1 MSENAAVDRL
11 NALVSK
17 LVAAIRPPPNVS
29 VSEWATQNRVLSPE
43 ASAEQGRWRNS
54 RTPYLVEIMDAFSDP
69 RIHHIVVVASSQVG
83 KSEFENNVIGRT
95 IDVDPGSILF
105 IHPQM
110 TDANSPSSDIHDNA
124 DILRQRSRMLYMSAP
139 VATSAIN
146 TNRTKIVGTGLT
158 LKATV
163 DRNVLG
169 LSPEKAKEWQS
180 KTEAEFRLWA
190 ENRRSCDAMGLN
202 DFYGLQQ
209 LALKSWLM
217 SGDVFAVVKIRDP
230 DKLHPYGLRLHLV
243 EADRVSTPDKLGG
256 MLDGLGYTEGT
267 NPNTG
272 NKIYDGV
279 EVDSSGMI
287 VAYHVRNTYPH
298 EWRNDITKWQRVESV
313 GATTGLPQ
321 ILHIMESERPDQY
334 RGVPLIAPIIEPLL
348 QLRRYTESELLA
360 ALVQSFFT
368 AWIVTDTPKNAI
380 PFDETGSG
388 DLGGVPVDNPKAD
401 NASHSPNEY
410 EMGPGTVAHLGKGED
425 IKFGNPNIPT
435 AGFDTFVK
443 TLCKLMGG
451 AIEMPYELLLK
462 EFNASYSASRA
473 SLLEAWEGIKMRR
486 AWLVGSFCQPVY
498 EIWLSEAVAR
508 GRVIAPGF
516 FDDPLVR
523 AAWCGARWIGP
534 VQGTLDPKKEVEA
547 AVLQTHHGFRTHE
560 QVTRELGGGDWEDN
574 VAELAHEN
582 EQLKAAGSEGVI
594 ETTESVTTQGG
605 KENAESTE

>member
-1 MSENAAVDRL
+1 MSVRYRVTAAPQASGYSEAGASYKRR
-11 NALVSK
+11 ALR
-17 LVAAIRPPPNVS
+17 AFFPN
-29 VSEWATQNRVLSPE
+29 
-43 ASAEQGRWRNS
+43 
-54 RTPYLVEIMDAFSDP
+54 
-69 RIHHIVVVASSQVG
+69 SS
-83 KSEFENNVIGRT
+83 
-95 IDVDPGSILF
+95 
-105 IHPQM
+105 
-110 TDANSPSSDIHDNA
+110 SPSSDIHDNA

-298 EWRNDITKWQRVESV
+298 EWRNDITKWQRVEAV

-401 NASHSPNEY
+401 NASQSP
-410 EMGPGTVAHLGKGED
+410 
-425 IKFGNPNIPT
+425 
-435 AGFDTFVK
+435 
-443 TLCKLMGG
+443 
-451 AIEMPYELLLK
+451 
-462 EFNASYSASRA
+462 SS
-473 SLLEAWEGIKMRR
+473 RR
-486 AWLVGSFCQPVY
+486 AWI
-498 EIWLSEAVAR
+498 EITHSER
-508 GRVIAPGF
+508 
-516 FDDPLVR
+516 
-523 AAWCGARWIGP
+523 
-534 VQGTLDPKKEVEA
+534 
-547 AVLQTHHGFRTHE
+547 
-560 QVTRELGGGDWEDN
+560 
-574 VAELAHEN
+574 
-582 EQLKAAGSEGVI
+582 
-594 ETTESVTTQGG
+594 
-605 KENAESTE
+605 

>member
-1 MSENAAVDRL
+1 MSVRYRVTAAPQASGYSEAGASYKRR
-11 NALVSK
+11 ALR
-17 LVAAIRPPPNVS
+17 AFFPNS
-29 VSEWATQNRVLSPE
+29 
-43 ASAEQGRWRNS
+43 
-54 RTPYLVEIMDAFSDP
+54 
-69 RIHHIVVVASSQVG
+69 
-83 KSEFENNVIGRT
+83 
-95 IDVDPGSILF
+95 
-105 IHPQM
+105 
-110 TDANSPSSDIHDNA
+110 NSPSSDIHDNA

-410 EMGPGTVAHLGKGED
+410 EMG
-425 IKFGNPNIPT
+425 
-435 AGFDTFVK
+435 AGYGCVT
-443 TLCKLMGG
+443 
-451 AIEMPYELLLK
+451 
-462 EFNASYSASRA
+462 SARA
-473 SLLEAWEGIKMRR
+473 RTS
-486 AWLVGSFCQPVY
+486 S
-498 EIWLSEAVAR
+498 SETP
-508 GRVIAPGF
+508 IFP
-516 FDDPLVR
+516 P
-523 AAWCGARWIGP
+523 
-534 VQGTLDPKKEVEA
+534 QGLIRSSKRCANSWVVP
-547 AVLQTHHGFRTHE
+547 
-560 QVTRELGGGDWEDN
+560 
-574 VAELAHEN
+574 
-582 EQLKAAGSEGVI
+582 
-594 ETTESVTTQGG
+594 
-605 KENAESTE
+605 

>member
-1 MSENAAVDRL
+1 MSVRYRVTAAPQASGYSEAGASYKRR
-11 NALVSK
+11 ALR
-17 LVAAIRPPPNVS
+17 AFFPNS
-29 VSEWATQNRVLSPE
+29 
-43 ASAEQGRWRNS
+43 
-54 RTPYLVEIMDAFSDP
+54 
-69 RIHHIVVVASSQVG
+69 
-83 KSEFENNVIGRT
+83 
-95 IDVDPGSILF
+95 
-105 IHPQM
+105 
-110 TDANSPSSDIHDNA
+110 NSPSSDIHDNA

-243 EADRVSTPDKLGG
+243 EADRVSTPDNLGG

-298 EWRNDITKWQRVESV
+298 EWRNDITKWQRVEAV

-388 DLGGVPVDNPKAD
+388 DLGDVPVDNPKAD

-462 EFNASYSASRA
+462 EFNANYSASRA
-473 SLLEAWEGIKMRR
+473 ALLEAWEGIKMRR

>member
-1 MSENAAVDRL
+1 MSVRYRVTAAPQASGYSEAGASYKRR
-11 NALVSK
+11 ALR
-17 LVAAIRPPPNVS
+17 AFFPNS
-29 VSEWATQNRVLSPE
+29 
-43 ASAEQGRWRNS
+43 
-54 RTPYLVEIMDAFSDP
+54 
-69 RIHHIVVVASSQVG
+69 
-83 KSEFENNVIGRT
+83 
-95 IDVDPGSILF
+95 
-105 IHPQM
+105 
-110 TDANSPSSDIHDNA
+110 NSPSSDIHDNA

-217 SGDVFAVVKIRDP
+217 SGDVFAVVKICDP

-298 EWRNDITKWQRVESV
+298 EWRNDITKWQRVEAV

-388 DLGGVPVDNPKAD
+388 DLGGVPVDNPKAN

-516 FDDPLVR
+516 FDDPLLR

-547 AVLQTHHGFRTHE
+547 AILQVHHGFRTHE
-560 QVTRELGGGDWEDN
+560 QVARELGGGDWEEN
-574 VAELAHEN
+574 VEQLKREN
-582 EQLKAAGSEGVI
+582 EMLKAAGVEKVE
-594 ETTESVTTQGG
+594 ETTKSMIEGG
-605 KENAESTE
+605 DEDGEGQQNPGGGEE

>member
-1 MSENAAVDRL
+1 MKYCVEISEEQLRINSVAVDEYMRL
-11 NALVSK
+11 RMGQFEPLTEDLVFDGEDKKQLYEKPYDIRVYNERKHCIETMFEAAYK
-17 LVAAIRPPPNVS
+17 LAYPPFGHRERQHDSWGTCIDLVHAI
-29 VSEWATQNRVLSPE
+29 EHQQWL
-43 ASAEQGRWRNS
+43 
-54 RTPYLVEIMDAFSDP
+54 D
-69 RIHHIVVVASSQVG
+69 
-83 KSEFENNVIGRT
+83 
-95 IDVDPGSILF
+95 
-105 IHPQM
+105 
-110 TDANSPSSDIHDNA
+110 
-124 DILRQRSRMLYMSAP
+124 
-139 VATSAIN
+139 
-146 TNRTKIVGTGLT
+146 RTKIVGTGLT

>member
-1 MSENAAVDRL
+1 
-11 NALVSK
+11 
-17 LVAAIRPPPNVS
+17 
-29 VSEWATQNRVLSPE
+29 
-43 ASAEQGRWRNS
+43 
-54 RTPYLVEIMDAFSDP
+54 
-69 RIHHIVVVASSQVG
+69 
-83 KSEFENNVIGRT
+83 
-95 IDVDPGSILF
+95 
-105 IHPQM
+105 
-110 TDANSPSSDIHDNA
+110 
-124 DILRQRSRMLYMSAP
+124 
-139 VATSAIN
+139 
-146 TNRTKIVGTGLT
+146 
-158 LKATV
+158 
-163 DRNVLG
+163 
-169 LSPEKAKEWQS
+169 
-180 KTEAEFRLWA
+180 
-190 ENRRSCDAMGLN
+190 
-202 DFYGLQQ
+202 
-209 LALKSWLM
+209 
-217 SGDVFAVVKIRDP
+217 
-230 DKLHPYGLRLHLV
+230 
-243 EADRVSTPDKLGG
+243 
-256 MLDGLGYTEGT
+256 
-267 NPNTG
+267 
-272 NKIYDGV
+272 
-279 EVDSSGMI
+279 MI

-348 QLRRYTESELLA
+348 QLRRYMESELLA

>member
-1 MSENAAVDRL
+1 MSVRYRVTAAPQASGYSEAGASYKRR
-11 NALVSK
+11 ALR
-17 LVAAIRPPPNVS
+17 AFFPN
-29 VSEWATQNRVLSPE
+29 
-43 ASAEQGRWRNS
+43 
-54 RTPYLVEIMDAFSDP
+54 
-69 RIHHIVVVASSQVG
+69 SS
-83 KSEFENNVIGRT
+83 
-95 IDVDPGSILF
+95 
-105 IHPQM
+105 
-110 TDANSPSSDIHDNA
+110 SPSSDIHDNA

-169 LSPEKAKEWQS
+169 LSP
-180 KTEAEFRLWA
+180 
-190 ENRRSCDAMGLN
+190 

-298 EWRNDITKWQRVESV
+298 EWRNDITKWQRVEAV

>member
-1 MSENAAVDRL
+1 MSNKKNRRRAAAPQAKGYSEAGASLTRRALKGFVPDSGAPNEDINRNNA
-11 NALVSK
+11 
-17 LVAAIRPPPNVS
+17 
-29 VSEWATQNRVLSPE
+29 T
-43 ASAEQGRWRNS
+43 
-54 RTPYLVEIMDAFSDP
+54 
-69 RIHHIVVVASSQVG
+69 
-83 KSEFENNVIGRT
+83 
-95 IDVDPGSILF
+95 
-105 IHPQM
+105 
-110 TDANSPSSDIHDNA
+110 
-124 DILRQRSRMLYMSAP
+124 LRQRARMLYMAAP
-139 VATSAIN
+139 VATAAIN
-146 TNRTKIVGTGLT
+146 TNRTKVIGTGLT
-158 LKATV
+158 LKASV
-163 DRNVLG
+163 DREVLG
-169 LSPEKAKEWQS
+169 ISPEAAKKWQH
-180 KTEAEFRLWA
+180 TAEMEFRLWA
-190 ENRRSCDAMGLN
+190 GKKQNCDALGLN
-202 DFYGLQQ
+202 NFESLQQ
-209 LALKSWLM
+209 LALKSWLL
-217 SGDVFAVVKIRDP
+217 SGDVFALVKRYP
-230 DKLHPYGLRLHLV
+230 ATPLNPYSLRLHIV
-243 EADRVSTPDKLGG
+243 EADRACTPSEYGG
-256 MLDGLGYTEGT
+256 GVTIGGYVEG
-267 NPNTG
+267 
-272 NKIYDGV
+272 KIPEGKPGAGHKVYDGV
-279 EVDSSGMI
+279 EVDGNGRV
-287 VAYHVRNTYPH
+287 VAYHISNTYPH
-298 EWRNDITKWQRVESV
+298 QITSEPQKWQRVEAY
-313 GATTGLPQ
+313 GAKTGLPN
-321 ILHIMESERPDQY
+321 ILHIMDSERPDQY

-534 VQGTLDPKKEVEA
+534 VQGTLDPKKEVCLLYTSDA
-547 AVLQTHHGFRTHE
+547 A
-560 QVTRELGGGDWEDN
+560 DD
-574 VAELAHEN
+574 
-582 EQLKAAGSEGVI
+582 
-594 ETTESVTTQGG
+594 
-605 KENAESTE
+605 

>member
-1 MSENAAVDRL
+1 MSVRYRVTAAPQASGYSEAGASYKRR
-11 NALVSK
+11 ALR
-17 LVAAIRPPPNVS
+17 AFFPNS
-29 VSEWATQNRVLSPE
+29 
-43 ASAEQGRWRNS
+43 
-54 RTPYLVEIMDAFSDP
+54 
-69 RIHHIVVVASSQVG
+69 
-83 KSEFENNVIGRT
+83 
-95 IDVDPGSILF
+95 
-105 IHPQM
+105 
-110 TDANSPSSDIHDNA
+110 NSPSSDIHDNA
-124 DILRQRSRMLYMSAP
+124 DTLRQRSRMLYMSAP
-139 VATSAIN
+139 IATSAIN
-146 TNRTKIVGTGLT
+146 TNRTKVVGTGLT

-163 DRNVLG
+163 DRDVLE
-169 LSPEKAKEWQS
+169 LSPEAAKEWQT

-298 EWRNDITKWQRVESV
+298 EWRNDITKWQRVEAV

>member
-1 MSENAAVDRL
+1 MSVRYRVTAAPQASGYSEAGASYKRR
-11 NALVSK
+11 ALR
-17 LVAAIRPPPNVS
+17 AFFPNS
-29 VSEWATQNRVLSPE
+29 
-43 ASAEQGRWRNS
+43 
-54 RTPYLVEIMDAFSDP
+54 
-69 RIHHIVVVASSQVG
+69 
-83 KSEFENNVIGRT
+83 
-95 IDVDPGSILF
+95 
-105 IHPQM
+105 
-110 TDANSPSSDIHDNA
+110 NSPSSDIHDNA

-435 AGFDTFVK
+435 AGF
-443 TLCKLMGG
+443 
-451 AIEMPYELLLK
+451 
-462 EFNASYSASRA
+462 
-473 SLLEAWEGIKMRR
+473 
-486 AWLVGSFCQPVY
+486 
-498 EIWLSEAVAR
+498 
-508 GRVIAPGF
+508 
-516 FDDPLVR
+516 
-523 AAWCGARWIGP
+523 
-534 VQGTLDPKKEVEA
+534 
-547 AVLQTHHGFRTHE
+547 
-560 QVTRELGGGDWEDN
+560 
-574 VAELAHEN
+574 
-582 EQLKAAGSEGVI
+582 
-594 ETTESVTTQGG
+594 
-605 KENAESTE
+605 

>member
-1 MSENAAVDRL
+1 MPVKVVESNLNVLQAAKIRIRNVFANGCKIYLGFSSGKDSLCMANLVYEMILSGELDPKQLTVTFIDEEGLYPSMVD
-11 NALVSK
+11 
-17 LVAAIRPPPNVS
+17 AAYRWRRNFLSVGAKFLWFCLPFKQVS
-29 VSEWATQNRVLSPE
+29 VIDHLSSSESWITWEPGKEDVWMRKPPDFAIMYS
-43 ASAEQGRWRNS
+43 
-54 RTPYLVEIMDAFSDP
+54 PYLHYAGEMNYQTFCSKAFSDG
-69 RIHHIVVVASSQVG
+69 I
-83 KSEFENNVIGRT
+83 
-95 IDVDPGSILF
+95 
-105 IHPQM
+105 
-110 TDANSPSSDIHDNA
+110 
-124 DILRQRSRMLYMSAP
+124 
-139 VATSAIN
+139 
-146 TNRTKIVGTGLT
+146 
-158 LKATV
+158 
-163 DRNVLG
+163 
-169 LSPEKAKEWQS
+169 
-180 KTEAEFRLWA
+180 
-190 ENRRSCDAMGLN
+190 
-202 DFYGLQQ
+202 Q
-209 LALKSWLM
+209 L
-217 SGDVFAVVKIRDP
+217 V
-230 DKLHPYGLRLHLV
+230 GLRTAESLTRFKCIANTKM
-243 EADRVSTPDKLGG
+243 ERITRGG
-256 MLDGLGYTEGT
+256 KFY
-267 NPNTG
+267 P
-272 NKIYDGV
+272 IYDWK
-279 EVDSSGMI
+279 DSDVWLYI
-287 VAYHVRNTYPH
+287 KERNLEFP
-298 EWRNDITKWQRVESV
+298 E
-313 GATTGLPQ
+313 